1 MRKAMLL
8 AGPDDPREPLHILD
22 HQCEIF
28 GGGEGLTFNATRSQ
42 AE

>member
-28 GGGEGLTFNATRSQ
+28 GGGVKD
-42 AE
+42 

>member
-8 AGPDDPREPLHILD
+8 AGPDDPREPLKLLD

-28 GGGEGLTFNATRSQ
+28 GGGKGLTFNAVRSQ
-42 AE
+42 VG